1 MPYIQNALGLVI
13 ETLIGLYL
21 LAIVLRF
28 LFQLLRVDFRNP
40 ISQTI
45 VKITNPALTP
55 LRRLIPGLFGIDL
68 AAVVLMLLVGLIKL
82 YALLAL
88 SGYTPAPAGAVI
100 YTVAEIINTI
110 YWIFLIAIIIRALLS
125 WFSVSHYHPAIRI
138 LDGISEPVLAP
149 FRRLMP
155 NLGGLD
161 ISPLFAI
168 LALNLVQ
175 KLAIYP
181 LFDLGKSLF

>member
-1 MPYIQNALGLVI
+1 MPYIQNALGLIV

-88 SGYTPAPAGAVI
+88 SGFTPAPAGAVI

-110 YWIFLIAIIIRALLS
+110 Y
-125 WFSVSHYHPAIRI
+125 
-138 LDGISEPVLAP
+138 
-149 FRRLMP
+149 
-155 NLGGLD
+155 
-161 ISPLFAI
+161 
-168 LALNLVQ
+168 
-175 KLAIYP
+175 
-181 LFDLGKSLF
+181 